1 MSYENRIYFV
11 TRSSNTEKVFGRRIA
26 MMDISNWTSY
36 SKYPIRDIFKE
47 EIKYDT
53 YLVGGDNPTKEDMY
67 GVPLRETS
75 VDNLIDYLEKE
86 IPIEENECGYKASRL
101 RILLAMAKAIKDE
114 GRFDYCGEVVC
125 IHFGY

>member
-11 TRSSNTEKVFGRRIA
+11 ARSSNTEKVFGRRIA

-53 YLVGGDNPTKEDMY
+53 YLISGDNPTKEDRY

-86 IPIEENECGYKASRL
+86 IPTEENECGYKASRL

-114 GRFDYCGEVVC
+114 GKFDYCGEVVC